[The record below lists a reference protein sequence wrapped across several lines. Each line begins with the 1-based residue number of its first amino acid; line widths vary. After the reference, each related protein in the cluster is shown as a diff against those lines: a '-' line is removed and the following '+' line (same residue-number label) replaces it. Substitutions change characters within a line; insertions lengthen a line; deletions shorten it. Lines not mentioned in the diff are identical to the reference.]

1 MRRVFD
7 DGLGGARVVA
17 YGCLGVLVLLAAPL
31 VVLAV
36 LLCW

>member
-1 MRRVFD
+1 MWD

-17 YGCLGVLVLLAAPL
+17 YGCLGILVLLAAPL

-36 LLCW
+36 MMCW

>member
-1 MRRVFD
+1 MRRVLD

-17 YGCLGVLVLLAAPL
+17 YGCLGVLVLLAVPL

-36 LLCW
+36 LVCW